1 MRHPKHA
8 RQKLDDEGSVT
19 ALHKRLIIHVDENI
33 YPHHKW
39 EGHQHSKNENEV
51 ARSIKKFA
59 HVSADEMDDLVS
71 PLSIETYVTYRTAP
85 TIACCEHAAPRLA
98 LVQQALEVTSFVLNS
113 LGAALAAF
121 SQVHWVALAVACST
135 LMSSILDYLNLG
147 SRVQAHNAAVQDLHN
162 MLVYWNGASMIEH
175 RTRAC
180 KEFVVRVTEN
190 ASLSLISALTN
201 STARVSDEVSVAEK
215 EDEHAQ
221 NQK

>member
-1 MRHPKHA
+1 
-8 RQKLDDEGSVT
+8 
-19 ALHKRLIIHVDENI
+19 
-33 YPHHKW
+33 
-39 EGHQHSKNENEV
+39 
-51 ARSIKKFA
+51 
-59 HVSADEMDDLVS
+59 
-71 PLSIETYVTYRTAP
+71 
-85 TIACCEHAAPRLA
+85 
-98 LVQQALEVTSFVLNS
+98 
-113 LGAALAAF
+113 
-121 SQVHWVALAVACST
+121 
-135 LMSSILDYLNLG
+135 MSSILDYLNLG

-215 EDEHAQ
+215 EDEQSAQ